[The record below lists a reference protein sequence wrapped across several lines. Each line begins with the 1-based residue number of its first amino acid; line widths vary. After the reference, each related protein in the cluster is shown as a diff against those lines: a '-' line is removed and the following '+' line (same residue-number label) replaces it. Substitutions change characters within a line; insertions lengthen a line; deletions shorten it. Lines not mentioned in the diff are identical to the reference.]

1 MPRSTTTNSKT
12 AVTKTNTQVKTQV
25 NTGVQDIPED
35 TQQANAASSGKP
47 TYQVKAVELDPNM
60 YVPVRNGFNG
70 KLIYVSRKSGER
82 YVWEKFGDEQD
93 MELRE
98 LRAAKTSYKA
108 FYENNWFLIDDPAVI
123 EYLGV
128 ERFYNNA
135 LSYDEFDSLFE
146 MKPEEIES
154 RISKLSK
161 GQKSSLSYR
170 AKQLIRDGGIDSIKV
185 INVLEKSLGIELI
198 ER

>member
-1 MPRSTTTNSKT
+1 MAITNATSGKTKPRKTTTQEVVT
-12 AVTKTNTQVKTQV
+12 VEPAVIETVTE
-25 NTGVQDIPED
+25 PEEPKR
-35 TQQANAASSGKP
+35 SGKA
-47 TYQVKAVELDPNM
+47 YKVKDTLDPGM
-60 YVPVRNGFNG
+60 FVPVRNGFNG
-70 KLIYVSRKSGER
+70 KLIYKSRKTGER

-108 FYENNWFLIDDPAVI
+108 FYENNWFLIDDPEVI

-128 ERFYNNA
+128 ERYYEHA

-146 MKPEEIES
+146 MDPDELVA
-154 RISKLSK
+154 RINLLSK

-170 AKQLIRDGGIDSIKV
+170 AKQLIREGGIDSIKV
-185 INVLEKSLGIELI
+185 INSLERALGIELI
-198 ER
+198 EK

>member
-1 MPRSTTTNSKT
+1 MATKKTTSNSKQAIKT
-12 AVTKTNTQVKTQV
+12 AQPTATIKDDVQPAATRDVSTYTVKT
-25 NTGVQDIPED
+25 ED
-35 TQQANAASSGKP
+35 
-47 TYQVKAVELDPNM
+47 LDPNM

-82 YVWEKFGDEQD
+82 YVWEHFGDEQD

-98 LRAAKTSYKA
+98 LRSAKTSYKA

-123 EYLGV
+123 AYLGV
-128 ERFYNNA
+128 ERYYANA

-146 MKPEEIES
+146 MRPEEIED
-154 RISKLSK
+154 RINKLSK
-161 GQKSSLSYR
+161 GQKSSVAYR
-170 AKQLIRDGGIDSIKV
+170 AKQLIKEGKIDSIKA

-198 ER
+198 EK